1 MITDFGLAISFY
13 PSNPWQIFPVPL
25 SASTQSF
32 IRVAY
37 GVLMLGTLLWA
48 LPNWRR
54 FFVSDRWGGYAE
66 SSREIDFLQNPFSTV
81 VIALVWFT
89 SVTLLTL
96 GYWTTLAAL
105 VNLILC

>member
-1 MITDFGLAISFY
+1 M
-13 PSNPWQIFPVPL
+13 
-25 SASTQSF
+25 QSF
-32 IRVAY
+32 WPTISPGTQALIRIAY

-54 FFVSDRWGGYAE
+54 FFVSERWGGYAE
-66 SSREIDFLQNPFSTV
+66 SSREIDLIQNPFSSIV
-81 VIALVWFT
+81 VAVIWFT

-105 VNLILC
+105 IGPA